1 MNPPVPSDDAVRTA
15 AKPPASVG
23 SGARL
28 VVVLL
33 SLGVTAGIVGIL
45 YQREQTRRCLA
56 FYGSE
61 AARMVASAPVVELV
75 TLGPG
80 TEPGVLVALH
90 TADVSQAPGLVHLR
104 RGLVEDANF
113 RWDPPASAG
122 EGRLPAGAWDRA
134 LVFSDPAAGR
144 TAVALVIDL
153 AAASGS
159 PVEERGGGGSLAVV
173 GRPGRMGL
181 GRIARGLATWLAAQT
196 EKTR

>member
-1 MNPPVPSDDAVRTA
+1 MPPPIPSDEGPHTA
-15 AKPPASVG
+15 AKPPAGVG

-33 SLGVTAGIVGIL
+33 VLGVTAGIVGVL

-56 FYGSE
+56 FYGAE

-80 TEPGVLVALH
+80 PEPGVLVALES
-90 TADVSQAPGLVHLR
+90 ADVSQAPGLVHLR

-113 RWDPPASAG
+113 RWEPPAETA
-122 EGRLPAGAWDRA
+122 EGRLPAGDWDRA

-144 TAVALVIDL
+144 TTVALVIDL
-153 AAASGS
+153 APASGS
-159 PVEERGGGGSLAVV
+159 PAEGRSGGGNLAVV

-181 GRIARGLATWLAAQT
+181 GRIARGLATWLAAQS

>member
-1 MNPPVPSDDAVRTA
+1 MNPPLTSDEASGKA
-15 AKPPASVG
+15 ARRPAGVG

-33 SLGVTAGIVGIL
+33 SLGVTAGVVGIL

-75 TLGPG
+75 TLVPGP
-80 TEPGVLVALH
+80 EPGLLL
-90 TADVSQAPGLVHLR
+90 TLDSSDVSQAPGLVHLR

-113 RWDPPASAG
+113 RWEPPASAG
-122 EGRLPAGAWDRA
+122 EGRLPAGVWDRA
-134 LVFSDPAAGR
+134 LIFSDPAKGR
-144 TAVALVIDL
+144 TAVTLVIDL
-153 AAASGS
+153 AEASGS
-159 PVEERGGGGSLAVV
+159 PAEGRTGGGNLAVV

-181 GRIARGLATWLAAQT
+181 GRIARGLATWLAAQA
-196 EKTR
+196 K